1 MNISI
6 IAHPLTFKGIYLE
19 SNLRRIWWELLERI
33 KNVKLRRLTPYK
45 AFTRGG
51 QRKGRIFV
59 INKRKG

>member
-1 MNISI
+1 M
-6 IAHPLTFKGIYLE
+6 E
-19 SNLRRIWWELLERI
+19 SSLRRIWWELLERI

>member
-1 MNISI
+1 M
-6 IAHPLTFKGIYLE
+6 E
-19 SNLRRIWWELLERI
+19 SNLRRIWWDLLERI

-51 QRKGRIFV
+51 KEGGKFV